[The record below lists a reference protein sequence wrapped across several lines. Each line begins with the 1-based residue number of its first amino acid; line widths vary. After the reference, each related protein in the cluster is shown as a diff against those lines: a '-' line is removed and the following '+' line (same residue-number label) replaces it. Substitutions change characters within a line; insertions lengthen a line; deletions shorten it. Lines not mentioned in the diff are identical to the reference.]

1 MMRKKLIV
9 GVIASGVVAFGSV
22 ALARSVQEDVAI
34 KRFCAEDWDGGNNAD
49 DPAEMARCYKVFK
62 EQDGR
67 FEKINPETPDEK
79 EVLRWCTDLW
89 DEGKHSDDLAAM
101 TWCYKDSK
109 NSLDDGWVIK
119 ALGVLTKTCQV
130 RRLAGFQLW
139 CEWRSPD

>member
-9 GVIASGVVAFGSV
+9 GVIAIGVVAFGSV

-49 DPAEMARCYKVFK
+49 DPAEMARCYKAFK

-79 EVLRWCTDLW
+79 EVFRWCTDLW

-101 TWCYKDSK
+101 TWCYITWKGF
-109 NSLDDGWVIK
+109 LDAGAVMTSP
-119 ALGVLTKTCQV
+119 GVLARTWT
-130 RRLAGFQLW
+130 R
-139 CEWRSPD
+139 